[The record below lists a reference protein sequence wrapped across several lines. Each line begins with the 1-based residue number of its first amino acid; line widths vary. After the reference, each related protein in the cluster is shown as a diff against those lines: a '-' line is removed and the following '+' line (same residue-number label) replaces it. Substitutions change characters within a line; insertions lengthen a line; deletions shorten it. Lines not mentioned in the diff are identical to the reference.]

1 MADRLKAA
9 DVTVGCAPGQGQLSV
24 ADLEALE
31 LFRADLAKGVDWYVA
46 LLQAIALW
54 SSRREEVEGK
64 EYIYLIAEEAFD
76 WLALAS
82 RLLLA
87 AEGHIPPEER
97 AALLGRGEPPRAL
110 PEADFKR
117 LIGPAKFRAYLNY
130 FYGVVV
136 EGALQRA
143 VEAEVRKE
151 RRSRIIASNR
161 GVPREAFLRI
171 YDREQDE
178 LVGLFQRERVLAGR
192 ERASAGRRSPSPTER
207 KEFLYWLFKYRVAHC
222 EQARVASD
230 TRKGLQ
236 RLARS
241 GWRGPLAP
249 TDALQGP
256 LLSP

>member
-9 DVTVGCAPGQGQLSV
+9 DVIVGCAPGQGQLSV
-24 ADLEALE
+24 ADLEALQ
-31 LFRADLAKGVDWYVA
+31 LFRSDLVTGVDWYVA

-54 SSRREEVEGK
+54 SSRREVVDGK
-64 EYIYLIAEEAFD
+64 EYVYLIAEEAFD

-87 AEGHIPPEER
+87 EDGHIPQEER
-97 AALLGRGEPPRAL
+97 DALLGRGEPPRAL

-130 FYGVVV
+130 FYGIVV

-151 RRSRIIASNR
+151 RRSRVIASNR
-161 GVPREAFLRI
+161 GVPREAFSRI

-178 LVGLFQRERVLAGR
+178 LAGLFHRARGRAREAVQRRP
-192 ERASAGRRSPSPTER
+192 PSPTER
-207 KEFLYWLFKYRVAHC
+207 KEFLYWLFKYRVAHG

-241 GWRGPLAP
+241 GWRGPIAP
-249 TDALQGP
+249 ADAPPGP
-256 LLSP
+256 PLPP